1 MASAGSAR
9 MAAMRAC
16 ATANT
21 LAALSVVFAA
31 TFSACASGSPDATSP
46 DTSGDG
52 TSKTQEGSASTAAP
66 GDTSAAAGAQNAAP
80 KPPRKA
86 PESVADCKNL
96 LTEITNEPS
105 GGVVMNNA
113 QTAKD
118 AGASDR
124 FEPMIELMKEKRDGF
139 RCCFD
144 LWAKNNPGAS
154 GKVAFQFELAPDGA
168 LKSAKVKQDET
179 DIKAPEVESCMV
191 ELAQSMTYP
200 KSPSGK
206 VTTYTHR
213 FEFKARH

>member
-1 MASAGSAR
+1 

-21 LAALSVVFAA
+21 LAVLSVVFAA
-31 TFSACASGSPDATSP
+31 TFSACASGSPDASSP
-46 DTSGDG
+46 GTTDG
-52 TSKTQEGSASTAAP
+52 TSKTQEGSGSAAAP
-66 GDTSAAAGAQNAAP
+66 GDTSAATQAQTGAPAEQQKP
-80 KPPRKA
+80 KKT
-86 PESVADCKNL
+86 PETVADCKEL
-96 LTEITNEPS
+96 LTEITNEPK

-113 QTAKD
+113 QPATD

-124 FEPMIELMKEKRDGF
+124 FQPMVELMKEKRDGF

-154 GKVAFQFELAPDGA
+154 GKVAFQFELAPDGT
-168 LKSAKVKQDET
+168 LKSAKVKPDET

-206 VTTYTHR
+206 LTTYTHR
-213 FEFKARH
+213 FEFKARR